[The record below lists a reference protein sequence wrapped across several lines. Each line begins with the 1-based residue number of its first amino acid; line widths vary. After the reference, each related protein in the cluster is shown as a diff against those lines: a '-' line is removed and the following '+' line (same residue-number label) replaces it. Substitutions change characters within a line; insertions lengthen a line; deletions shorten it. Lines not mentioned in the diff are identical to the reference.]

1 MQNPILANLKLKIM
15 TRSKLLYGIALM
27 VLAFVILFIG
37 WDVQKRRN
45 AQRKMQKQSQSAMTQ
60 SIEGVVS
67 VSSQCVGDITFY
79 PSDRN
84 EVVYNYDTEIYT
96 NNSRLEGRELILD
109 FSNDNFGFF
118 HIMEDQKLEVNIYS
132 NHIEQ
137 IIQQGVGHISSEG
150 TLKSEKMK
158 LVNDGTGSM
167 HIAMNCLYLDVTN
180 SGVGSI
186 HLEGTAD
193 EAKIINDGTGSIK
206 AGKLMTKILNA
217 ENTGVGSMD
226 IYASDTLSMI
236 NDGVGSIHYSGNAF
250 IKIKVE
256 EGVGSIQK
264 D

>member
-1 MQNPILANLKLKIM
+1 M
-15 TRSKLLYGIALM
+15 TRSKLLFGIALM
-27 VLAFVILFIG
+27 ILAFVVLFIG
-37 WDVQKRRN
+37 WDVQKRRS
-45 AQRKMQKQSQSAMTQ
+45 AQRKMQKYSQSATTQ
-60 SIEGVVS
+60 SLDGVIS

-84 EVVYNYDTEIYT
+84 EVVYTYDPENFI
-96 NNSRLEGRELILD
+96 NESRIEGQELIID
-109 FSNDNFGFF
+109 FSNDNFGFI
-118 HIMEDQKLEVNIYS
+118 HIMDDHKLDVKIYS
-132 NHIEQ
+132 NQIEQ

-158 LVNDGTGSM
+158 LLNDGTGSM

-186 HLEGTAD
+186 QMEGTAD
-193 EAKIINDGTGSIK
+193 NAKIINEGTGSIK
-206 AGKLMTKILNA
+206 AGKLMTKILKA